1 MGRDRRL
8 LGKISLV
15 ERRVRDNVLR
25 RLHHLDGAEERQEIE
40 QEFTSVTY
48 DLIKL
53 RAQDFQSTA
62 TIHPSEVGEC
72 MLRVAFGLRGFER
85 HRPVNPSPR
94 LILAFEVGTA
104 IHKILQGRYDQFGS
118 IVTFENEVEIS
129 PATSEVAER
138 YSITGHSDGVFREP
152 VSSFGL
158 GLEIKSMSGKRF
170 AALMLSEH
178 YKNQATLYM
187 KCLGL
192 VYMMFVFVDKNA
204 SNIVSKLFDYDE
216 ERWKRLVEK
225 MDEVLVRVVAGQEV
239 GRSVNRTVCHT
250 MCNFYKYCRPE
261 V

>member
-1 MGRDRRL
+1 
-8 LGKISLV
+8 
-15 ERRVRDNVLR
+15 
-25 RLHHLDGAEERQEIE
+25 
-40 QEFTSVTY
+40 
-48 DLIKL
+48 
-53 RAQDFQSTA
+53 
-62 TIHPSEVGEC
+62 

-85 HRPVNPSPR
+85 HAPINPSPR

-118 IVTFENEVEIS
+118 VVTFENEVEIS
-129 PATSEVAER
+129 PATSEVAEQ

-152 VSSFGL
+152 KSSFGL

-170 AALMLSEH
+170 AALALSDH

-192 VYMMFVFVDKNA
+192 KHMMFVFVDKNA
-204 SNIVSKLFDYDE
+204 SNVVSKLFDFDE
-216 ERWKRLVEK
+216 DRWNRLVEK
-225 MDEVLVRVVAGQEV
+225 MDDVLVRVVTGQEV
-239 GRSVNRTVCHT
+239 SRKANRIVCHT